1 MGIQIALVK
10 ADDWEGLY
18 VSEKLVCEDHAIEV
32 EEVMAQVLYN
42 HVDRFDIYHASETW
56 MAMVGSFA
64 PSLRDVV
71 LEDGRTIAEHWKTE

>member
-18 VSEKLVCEDHAIEV
+18 VSEKLVCEDHGIEV
-32 EEVMAQVLYN
+32 GEVMAQVLHN
-42 HVDRFDIYHASETW
+42 HVDAFDIYHASGAW
-56 MAMVGSFA
+56 MAMVGSFP

-71 LEDGRTIAEHWKTE
+71 LEDGRTIQEHWESD